1 MSRPLSLIAGILGVL
16 FLALAAA
23 YWFIPAGDLPS
34 FPGGEFVAGS
44 AQIHFKRAIVSLII
58 ALVLLAFAWFQSR
71 QEDL

>member
-23 YWFIPAGDLPS
+23 YWFIPADDLPS
-34 FPGGEFVAGS
+34 FFPGFVAGS
-44 AQIHFKRAIVSLII
+44 AQIHVRHAIVTLII